1 VTWEEQLDSD
11 VHPEEDTVASSLF
24 NKISQLA
31 SSPQAQR
38 VVNQAKDF
46 ASKPETKAKIEQA
59 RQRLQKKR

>member
-1 VTWEEQLDSD
+1 
-11 VHPEEDTVASSLF
+11 VASSLF